1 MPFSFV
7 EFVPTNFK
15 FEIEEKDEE
24 VQDVPVLTGRAAREA
39 EIAKMMASL
48 DDNPTYTKFKPT
60 ADQSAINANNENI
73 PSGKKEQKIPSIA
86 TQLKLPITSSIT
98 LSTPSQSNYLLP
110 SPTLSDFELYADGE
124 GGICST
130 SKAVTEQECT

>member
-39 EIAKMMASL
+39 EIAQMMASL
-48 DDNPTYTKFKPT
+48 DDNPTYTKFKPI
-60 ADQSAINANNENI
+60 ADKSAINANNENFQVVKRFQI
-73 PSGKKEQKIPSIA
+73 RARRLRQQENKAQLYNNTFDIFKIEI
-86 TQLKLPITSSIT
+86 
-98 LSTPSQSNYLLP
+98 
-110 SPTLSDFELYADGE
+110 
-124 GGICST
+124 
-130 SKAVTEQECT
+130 

>member
-48 DDNPTYTKFKPT
+48 DDNPTYTKFKPI
-60 ADQSAINANNENI
+60 ADKSAINANNENFQVVKRRKRSLRLQ
-73 PSGKKEQKIPSIA
+73 PN
-86 TQLKLPITSSIT
+86 
-98 LSTPSQSNYLLP
+98 SNYQSYLNI
-110 SPTLSDFELYADGE
+110 Y
-124 GGICST
+124 II
-130 SKAVTEQECT
+130 Q